1 MKIVVLDGRGVNPGD
16 ISWEPLAA
24 LGDVEIYDE
33 TGKNAADE
41 QATID
46 RIGDSE
52 IVVTCKN
59 LLRRKTFEQCKHI
72 KMVAVLSTG
81 YDVVDVAAATEHGV
95 KVCNVPTYATDAVA
109 QFVFALI
116 LELCHRVDLH
126 SRSVFD
132 GDWSTCGDF
141 CYWLTPQVEL
151 AGKTLG
157 IIGYGNIGKK
167 VADIGKMLGMNVLYN
182 SPHAAGSVS
191 LDKLFSQ
198 SDVISL
204 NCRLTDDNRGLIN
217 AASIAHMKD
226 GVWLI
231 NTARGPLVNEPD
243 LVAALESGKI
253 GAYATDVVT
262 GEPIAPDNPL
272 LKAKNCFITPHIAW
286 STKECRERLV
296 EVTADNVKTFLAGN
310 PINTVN

>member
-1 MKIVVLDGRGVNPGD
+1 MKIVVLDAHGVNPGD
-16 ISWEPLAA
+16 ITWDQLMP
-24 LGDVEIYDE
+24 LGDVEIYEE
-33 TGKNAADE
+33 TADGANE

-46 RIGDSE
+46 RIGDCE

-59 LLRRKTFEQCKHI
+59 VLGRQTFEQCKNI
-72 KMVAVLSTG
+72 QMVAVLSTG
-81 YDVVDVAAATEHGV
+81 YDVVDVKAAAEHGV

-126 SRSVFD
+126 SRSVHD
-132 GDWSTCGDF
+132 GDWCNCGDF

-157 IIGYGNIGKK
+157 IVGYGNIGQK
-167 VADIGKMLGMNVLYN
+167 VAEIGKALGMHILYN
-182 SPHAAGSVS
+182 SPHAAGSTP
-191 LDKLFSQ
+191 LDALFAQ

-204 NCRLTDDNRGLIN
+204 NCRLTDQNRDLIN
-217 AASIAHMKD
+217 AASIAKMKD
-226 GVWLI
+226 GVWLV

-243 LVAALESGKI
+243 LVAALESGKV

-262 GEPIAPDNPL
+262 GEPISPENPL

-296 EVTADNVKTFLAGN
+296 DVTAENIKAFLDGN
-310 PINTVN
+310 PINVVN